1 MRFVAWLTVRRVRS
15 SWRLMLA
22 SAFGVLLAVTVIAG
36 AVLYSDAQA
45 EAGLRYALAPRVSSN
60 LLSLKV
66 VVEDRPLGRSDYERL
81 DTVVKRTVQDHLGW
95 LHQGEHRL
103 GHSRPMPFLIGPDRL
118 TPFPDTLD
126 AYLFF
131 QGRLQDNTRLIEG
144 RWPQQAPETLD
155 GGPRPLE
162 VVIGAE
168 VAELLGWAE
177 GQELY
182 LVPFDT
188 APTEH
193 VPLVVVGVVEAT
205 DPDGPYWFGDN
216 PRLELQEQDPIDQ
229 DDAQFLV
236 PLYVREADF
245 FNGLGARYPML
256 LGNYWWYESLDTGS
270 LTAGTAPRAA
280 DALEALEDDL
290 ARAFPRS
297 DALSQ
302 LGAFVAS
309 YERDLGVARVPLF
322 LFSSL
327 VVGVV
332 LYYLVLVSWLL
343 ARSRGPET
351 ALLRSRGATRFQ
363 VATLLGLGEGLVVT
377 VPAVVAGPFLA
388 LAIVRVL
395 PADELGLAD
404 LSIGLSPSLFAF
416 AGLGGLACIAVFL
429 ASGLSVAGQS
439 IVQFL
444 RERTR
449 PIGSPA
455 VYRYAIDLLVLAA
468 LGMVWW
474 QIQGRGGFL
483 TERLLGEGLEVDLTL
498 LVGPAIGLL
507 AVGLLLLRVLPYVL
521 RLLAA
526 LARSFRGVWLVHGL
540 NRMARDPLPY
550 GAVAVLLMLVT
561 GIGVF
566 GATLGPTL
574 TRGQSD
580 QARYAIGAEFVVTTL
595 DERAAR
601 FIERQQERLAAV
613 PGMHVVSAVNRGNMV
628 LTRTSIGGVSANL
641 LWVDPAEVGKAMWFR
656 PDFADKDVEELL
668 RPLLKRRSE
677 RPAGAI
683 VLEGAERIGMWVQPQ
698 RAASGYNFWV
708 RLRDKVGLYESVL
721 MGRLDFDEWT
731 YMEVPLPDRVHLTP
745 PFSLAGFYITG
756 SVLTG
761 FGAGSLAIDAVT
773 AVVDGEQRVVEP
785 FEALGVWEPMPNL
798 ATVQD
803 TVGIERSAAHSG
815 NGGIRF
821 RWIDPPGREPR
832 GFFISPVPLPLPAI
846 GGPSFVPGQLVWGR
860 IEAQPIVLEIKDVA
874 DYFPT
879 LNPDTRPFLLVDME
893 GLRTYQRVMPRPRP
907 SDPTEFWFALEE
919 GADRAEVR
927 SVLEELVELIYPFGE
942 LHDREEK
949 VLQAQGNPLI
959 GGVWNGLPWIALVTL
974 GGVAVLG
981 FVLYGALLFERTRV
995 EVGLLRA
1002 LGFTRR
1008 QIGLVL
1014 GVEGSVVAAVGIGVG
1029 AAVGVW
1035 LGRWVIGYLDVT
1047 VEGRSL
1053 VPPLSLVLDGRLMAF
1068 TYLSVTLAGVLGTL
1082 LVLTLANRL
1091 RLADVLRVEE

>member
-1 MRFVAWLTVRRVRS
+1 
-15 SWRLMLA
+15 MLA

-45 EAGLRYALAPRVSSN
+45 EAGLRHALAPRVDTN
-60 LLSLKV
+60 LLSLKAV
-66 VVEDRPLGRSDYERL
+66 VYDRPLGRSDYERL
-81 DTVVKRTVQDHLGW
+81 DAVVKGAVQDHLGW
-95 LHQGEHRL
+95 MHQGEHRL
-103 GHSRPMPFLIGPDRL
+103 GHSRAMPFLIGPERL
-118 TPFPDTLD
+118 SPFPDTLN

-131 QGRLQDNTRLIEG
+131 QGGFQDNTQLVAG
-144 RWPQQAPETLD
+144 RWPQNAPKTSN

-168 VAELLGWAE
+168 PARELGWGE

-182 LVPFDT
+182 LVPFST

-193 VPLVVVGVVEAT
+193 VSLIIVGLAEAT
-205 DPDGPYWFGDN
+205 DPDGAYWFGDN
-216 PRLELQEQDPIDQ
+216 PRLVLQEQDPIDQ
-229 DDAQFLV
+229 DDAEFLV
-236 PLYVREADF
+236 PLYVRESDF
-245 FNGLGARYPML
+245 FNGLAARYPML
-256 LGNYWWYESLDTGS
+256 LGNYWWYEALDARS
-270 LTAGTAPRAA
+270 LTAATAPRAA
-280 DALEALEDDL
+280 EALEALEDDI

-297 DALSQ
+297 NALSQ
-302 LGAFVAS
+302 LGAFVTS
-309 YERDLGVARVPLF
+309 YQHDLAVARVPLF
-322 LFSSL
+322 LLSSL

-363 VATLLGLGEGLVVT
+363 VAALLGLGEGLMVT
-377 VPAVVAGPFLA
+377 IPAVVAGPFLA
-388 LAIVRVL
+388 LAIVRAL
-395 PADELGLAD
+395 PADELGIAE
-404 LSIGLSPSLFAF
+404 LSIGLSPFLFAF
-416 AGLGGLACIAVFL
+416 AGLAGLACIVVFL
-429 ASGLSVAGQS
+429 ASGLTVAGQS

-455 VYRYAIDLLVLAA
+455 VYRYATDLLVLAA

-483 TERLLGEGLEVDLTL
+483 TKRLLGEGLEVDLAL
-498 LVGPAIGLL
+498 LVGPALGLL

-526 LARSFRGVWLVHGL
+526 LARSFRGVWLLHAL

-550 GAVAVLLMLVT
+550 SAVAVLLMLVT

-574 TRGQSD
+574 ARGQSD

-613 PGMHVVSAVNRGNMV
+613 PGIKVASPVNRGSMV
-628 LTRTSIGGVSANL
+628 LTRTSTGGVTANL
-641 LWVDPAEVGKAMWFR
+641 LWVDPAEVGRAMWFR

-708 RLRDKVGLYESVL
+708 RLRDKAGLYESVL
-721 MGRLDFDEWT
+721 MGRLDFDDWT
-731 YMEVPLPDRVHLTP
+731 YLEAPLPDYPHLTP

-798 ATVQD
+798 AIVQD
-803 TVGIERSAAHSG
+803 TVGIERSAAYSG
-815 NGGIRF
+815 GGGMRF
-821 RWIDPPGREPR
+821 RWTDPPGREPR

-879 LNPDTRPFLLVDME
+879 LNPDGRSFLLVDME
-893 GLRTYQRVMPRPRP
+893 GMRTYQHVMPRPWP

-919 GADRAEVR
+919 GADRAQVR
-927 SVLEELVELIYPFGE
+927 SVLEELVELVSPYGE
-942 LHDREEK
+942 LHDREER
-949 VLQAQGNPLI
+949 VLQAQSNPLI
-959 GGVWNGLPWIALVTL
+959 GGVWNGLPWIALATL
-974 GGVAVLG
+974 AGVAVMG
-981 FVLYGALLFERTRV
+981 FMLYAALLFERTRM
-995 EVGLLRA
+995 EIGLLRA

-1014 GVEGSVVAAVGIGVG
+1014 GVEGSVVVAVGIGIG

-1047 VEGRSL
+1047 AEGRSL
-1053 VPPLSLVLDGRLMAF
+1053 VPPLSLVLDGRLTAL
-1068 TYLSVTLAGVLGTL
+1068 TYLSVVMAGVLGTL